1 MPEGCMVHLQVLSF
15 IPPATFDTAYKK
27 HGCIFESAGSVLHVE
42 AGVLRD
48 FTCMVSEHF
57 DEPVQF
63 IWRYYAGWPL
73 CHQPADQQ
81 PQPKDRAERHQLWKV
96 FGWHNTCWILWLL
109 LRRYRAFH
117 FYFIFSI
124 FISGRISAWNLSAC
138 LFWGIL
144 AVS

>member
-1 MPEGCMVHLQVLSF
+1 MLQLILQVNLHARRLHGTPASAEL

-81 PQPKDRAERHQLWKV
+81 PQPKDRAERHQL
-96 FGWHNTCWILWLL
+96 
-109 LRRYRAFH
+109 
-117 FYFIFSI
+117 
-124 FISGRISAWNLSAC
+124 
-138 LFWGIL
+138 
-144 AVS
+144 